1 MANQDGKV
9 IIDIDSNARKVAR
22 DFEQLDNA
30 TAKYERI
37 LKNVQ
42 GTSNASLP
50 IYDKIRTKLKEQRNA
65 ANNAITAYQKL
76 ANVQKSGVG
85 FNQLNSVTG
94 SAIDRLKNLALQ
106 GRQNS
111 TEFQKLASVVKNA
124 NKQLN
129 SADNVVNKAIG
140 STDMLGLSLSSLG
153 RYAGAAGVGFAA
165 LKLKDY
171 TTEAIKT
178 AAAFEQ
184 LGISFQVMTG
194 SAQIGQQLTDE
205 LIKLANVTPMTTQS
219 LAKNAQ
225 MMLIFGE
232 SAENIIPN
240 LKMLGDISGGDVNR
254 MNSLALAFSQV
265 GAAGKLMGQDVL
277 QMVNAGFNP
286 LQIMA
291 QKSGKSMGELRKEME
306 EGKISFQDV
315 KQAMIDATTEGG
327 RYFGL
332 MEQQSK
338 SLNGVLS
345 TNSDTWELVAKNIG
359 DFFMPAAK
367 GAVNGLISLGQAIL
381 SLQEKMNNFTK
392 NVTYQTVDS
401 KLQATAGLVKQAN
414 ELNRLADEASEK
426 GATQRAAGYRKQAQ
440 QYLESARRIDKERQ
454 ALLKQINSSNNNS
467 SNQLSG
473 FDATTAFNNPKS
485 TSSVTRQKDAFEKL
499 QAAVQNARRE
509 VELNAIAY
517 GTSSPKV
524 QEAFTKYR
532 DLNTQLSEINKL
544 FDENTK
550 KVKDNGGAYAELQT
564 KIREGQDKLLDMA
577 VLGQT
582 GTIEFTTLKN
592 EITKLQTQATNA
604 NNAVSNSVGV
614 TWSNISQSISSQLSQ
629 ALTTPLREGENAFQR
644 FGNVALNVI
653 QQIAQ
658 SWLSNGISNLL
669 SGGSGNKGKSL
680 GDRLSGAIKGGAAG
694 SAGGWWG
701 AAAGAIGG
709 FFKNADGNAFY
720 NGNVIP
726 FAKGG
731 VVSQDTY
738 FPMRNGRTGLM
749 GEKGA
754 EAIMPLK
761 RTINGQL
768 GVQATAAP
776 ANVNIYN
783 QSGADIETVQR
794 PDGETDIFIKRVN
807 SALRSE
813 RTQAGFSS
821 ALQRNQS
828 RGVQAS

>member
-9 IIDIDSNARKVAR
+9 IIDIDSNAQKVAR

-111 TEFQKLASVVKNA
+111 QEFQKLANAVKNA

-140 STDMLGLSLSSLG
+140 STDKLGLSLSSLG

-194 SAQIGQQLTDE
+194 SAQLGQQLTDQIIE
-205 LIKLANVTPMTTQS
+205 LANVTPMTAQS
-219 LAKNAQ
+219 LSKNAQ
-225 MMLIFGE
+225 MMLSFGQ
-232 SAENIIPN
+232 SVDDIIPN

-254 MNSLALAFSQV
+254 MNSLTLAFSQV
-265 GAAGKLMGQDVL
+265 GASGRLMGQDVL
-277 QMVNAGFNP
+277 QMINAGFNP
-286 LQIMA
+286 LEIMS
-291 QKSGKSMGELRKEME
+291 KKTGKSMGELRKEME
-306 EGKISFQDV
+306 EGKISFQMV
-315 KQAMIDATTEGG
+315 KQAMIDATSEGG
-327 RYFGL
+327 RYYGL
-332 MEQQSK
+332 MEAQSK
-338 SLNGVLS
+338 TLNGLLS
-345 TNSDTWELVAKNIG
+345 TNADAWGQVAKNIG
-359 DFFMPAAK
+359 DIFMPAAK
-367 GAVNGLISLGQAIL
+367 GGIEWLIKLGKQVQKLTDKLTEARYRSELFRQEISELNFTDTNNRIKYLADYNTKLKFSNQGTAEERNKQIAKNNQQIQELISHYKELKA
-381 SLQEKMNNFTK
+381 LQSKVEKQSGTDTDS
-392 NVTYQTVDS
+392 VT
-401 KLQATAGLVKQAN
+401 G
-414 ELNRLADEASEK
+414 
-426 GATQRAAGYRKQAQ
+426 GG
-440 QYLESARRIDKERQ
+440 
-454 ALLKQINSSNNNS
+454 
-467 SNQLSG
+467 
-473 FDATTAFNNPKS
+473 
-485 TSSVTRQKDAFEKL
+485 TSQVTRQKDAFEKL
-499 QAAVQNARRE
+499 QAAVPNARRE

-761 RTINGQL
+761 RTTNGQL